1 VRARSGSIWRKVQ
14 DRLHQRRDRK
24 KEPDLN
30 GGFWNSENRRR
41 EAFRLRDMSRTKA
54 SCVRFLSRMIKDDV
68 RYESSPQT
76 RGISGESH
84 SNVLYGSLFIW
95 SACLVRERRRL
106 PVSIFCPGVSA
117 WKGSILAVSDGTVQL
132 DMNNIVAMGSR

>member
-1 VRARSGSIWRKVQ
+1 VKS
-14 DRLHQRRDRK
+14 
-24 KEPDLN
+24 
-30 GGFWNSENRRR
+30 
-41 EAFRLRDMSRTKA
+41 
-54 SCVRFLSRMIKDDV
+54 LSRMVKDDV
-68 RYESSPQT
+68 RYESSPQI
-76 RGISGESH
+76 RGTSGESH

-106 PVSIFCPGVSA
+106 AVSIFCPGVSA